1 MSHPVSATHRDVT
14 EIRSKDQEGFERL
27 EAGAHYTITGKLGE
41 GGTGVEYEGR
51 TAIWTA
57 PSHSS
62 SFLATLVQ
70 ASSDHGCS
78 PPVPPTL
85 CHVQSHSPATLRP
98 GHMVNDLRRV
108 GFYR

>member
-1 MSHPVSATHRDVT
+1 M
-14 EIRSKDQEGFERL
+14 
-27 EAGAHYTITGKLGE
+27 
-41 GGTGVEYEGR
+41 EYEGR

-70 ASSDHGCS
+70 ASSDHRCASCTADTLPCS
-78 PPVPPTL
+78 E
-85 CHVQSHSPATLRP
+85 SFP
-98 GHMVNDLRRV
+98 GNMVNGLRRV